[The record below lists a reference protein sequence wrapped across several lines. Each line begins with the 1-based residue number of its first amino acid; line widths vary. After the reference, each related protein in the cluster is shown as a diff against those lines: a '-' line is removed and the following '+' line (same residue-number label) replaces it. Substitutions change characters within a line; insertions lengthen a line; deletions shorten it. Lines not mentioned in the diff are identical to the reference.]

1 MKKYWILD
9 PPSYGESNDSVARF
23 YYHNGWTHVLYQIP
37 GILCPICEVA
47 YEEKTY
53 PFKCP
58 ERLRSI
64 PAIQKHS
71 PLPLPEFKSLME
83 IVELAFEEENLIFS
97 PELMNEQYWMSPGLE
112 FLDRTFEICCH
123 PPYSFHWGNIK
134 DCPIVKQEVKDVFEL
149 NQVSGVSFHQVEIK
163 YVGKA
168 LAKLPPADTYDKIYV
183 PGWWTAP
190 EYFHP
195 APIHIEPEE
204 NPESFG
210 PLYYMCVPQYGAD
223 WRDWKTIPRCHTCGQ
238 YKRVPHPK
246 TLSFQKFFLIDYDIF
261 KTNVVPAS
269 HIVISEKVRNL
280 IEQHGFT
287 NYSLK
292 EFNEKAINKLNQ

>member
-9 PPSYGESNDSVARF
+9 KPESDDFVKF
-23 YYHNGWTHVLYQIP
+23 YYHNGWAGVLYRIP
-37 GILCPICEVA
+37 GIHCPICEVA
-47 YEEKTY
+47 YEEETY
-53 PFKCP
+53 PFECP
-58 ERLRSI
+58 KRLRSI
-64 PAIQKHS
+64 PAIQKRGS
-71 PLPLPEFKSLME
+71 LPLLEFKSLME

-97 PELMNEQYWMSPGLE
+97 PEHMDERYWMCPGLE

-134 DCPIVKQEVKDVFEL
+134 DCPIVKQEVKDIFEL

-168 LAKLPPADTYDKIYV
+168 FAKYPPADTYDKIYV
-183 PGWWTAP
+183 PGWWTDS

-195 APIHIEPEE
+195 APIYIEPEE

-210 PLYYMCVPQYGAD
+210 PLYYMCVPHYGAD
-223 WRDWKTIPRCHTCGQ
+223 WRDWKTIPRCHVCGQ
-238 YKRVPHPK
+238 YLDRRFPRPK
-246 TLSFQKFFLIDYDIF
+246 TLAFQQSFLTDYDIF
-261 KTNVVPAS
+261 KTKAVPAK

-292 EFNEKAINKLNQ
+292 EFNEKTINNQ